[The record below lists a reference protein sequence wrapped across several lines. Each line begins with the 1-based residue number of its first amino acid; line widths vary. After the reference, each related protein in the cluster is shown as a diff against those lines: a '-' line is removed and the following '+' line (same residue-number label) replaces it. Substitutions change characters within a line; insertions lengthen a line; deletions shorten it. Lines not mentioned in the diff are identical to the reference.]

1 MRFFFKSAAAQT
13 LAKTFFNLG
22 TFFVHIIFFAFLGLQ
37 ALFYI
42 SILFWSPAVS
52 SSWGISVLICFE
64 LTETNHIL
72 SLSRSYLDHV
82 IICSVVFWEQW
93 NPVNILMRV
102 RWRCLRRVTVFS
114 GVSATVLPMQS
125 AGLFWWSQCDYPLV
139 VLPQL
144 GSAPLSCASW
154 ARKSGAEPVHWLD
167 KADSSQAIRH
177 GSKLVRASS
186 ATSLLPN

>member
-1 MRFFFKSAAAQT
+1 MGKMQFFFKSATVQT

-82 IICSVVFWEQW
+82 IICS
-93 NPVNILMRV
+93 M
-102 RWRCLRRVTVFS
+102 LRRLLRTVKPSKYFNTCPVKVFEEGDCFRWGQCDCFADAVS
-114 GVSATVLPMQS
+114 GTVLVESVWPS
-125 AGLFWWSQCDYPLV
+125 SHSRGVTSDYLNR
-139 VLPQL
+139 VLT
-144 GSAPLSCASW
+144 A
-154 ARKSGAEPVHWLD
+154 K
-167 KADSSQAIRH
+167 
-177 GSKLVRASS
+177 
-186 ATSLLPN
+186 